1 MKTVF
6 KISLLVVIAFAA
18 CKKDTKTQEPTPTPT
33 PTPASTGTLKINFEN
48 TVDTAN
54 LVFDTDYK
62 NAKGETYRINKFM
75 YYISNIV
82 LTKTD
87 NSTYV
92 EPNSYYLVDASKPL
106 SALISMANVP
116 QASYKSISFML
127 GVDSMRNVNGA
138 GTGALDQS
146 NGMYWTWATGY
157 IMLKLE
163 GSSPASGAA
172 NKALTLHMG
181 GFGGVNKAQRN
192 FSFAFGS
199 TTANVTSKIS
209 PLVHLTV
216 DANKMFV
223 GNDTLS
229 FTTNYF
235 QMSAN
240 ANVKKYADN
249 YDKMIE
255 FEHVHND

>member
-1 MKTVF
+1 MKTILN
-6 KISLLVVIAFAA
+6 ISLVLVIAFTA
-18 CKKDTKTQEPTPTPT
+18 CKKDTKTQEPAPT
-33 PTPASTGTLKINFEN
+33 PTPAPTTGTLKINFEN
-48 TVDTAN
+48 MVDTVA
-54 LVFDTDYK
+54 LQFDTDYK
-62 NAKGETYRINKFM
+62 NAKGETYKINKFM

-82 LTKTD
+82 LTKND

-92 EPNSYYLVDASKPL
+92 EPNSYYLVDASKPA
-106 SALISMANVP
+106 SSIVSMANVP
-116 QASYKSISFML
+116 FASYKSVSFML
-127 GVDSMRNVNGA
+127 GVDSMRNVAGA

-146 NGMYWTWATGY
+146 NGMYWVWATGY

-163 GSSPASGAA
+163 GSSPASGAS

-181 GFGGVNKAQRN
+181 GFGGEYKAQRMFN
-192 FSFAFGS
+192 LSFGS
-199 TTANVTSKIS
+199 STADVTSKIT
-209 PLVHLTV
+209 PLVHLSV

-223 GNDTLS
+223 GNDSLS
-229 FTTNYF
+229 FATSYF

-249 YDKMIE
+249 YAKMIE